1 MKRHPGRY
9 ESGMWVS
16 SEKKYD
22 SEKLECQGLLKAL
35 KKF

>member
-1 MKRHPGRY
+1 MKRHPARY